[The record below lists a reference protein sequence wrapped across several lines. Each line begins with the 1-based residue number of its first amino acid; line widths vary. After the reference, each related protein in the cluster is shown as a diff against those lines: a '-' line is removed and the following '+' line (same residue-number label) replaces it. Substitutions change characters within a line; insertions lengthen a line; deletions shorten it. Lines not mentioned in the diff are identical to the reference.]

1 MIEEKDIKENLGL
14 ILKELRIQKKLTQ
27 EQLAELIGM
36 QPQTITKIETGRVF
50 VSSETLASLCNIF
63 NVEPSLFFNKKL
75 KVNFGSE
82 IDYNTESIRLLSSLT
97 KERQKDIYK
106 IILALQN

>member
-1 MIEEKDIKENLGL
+1 MIEEKNIKENFGV
-14 ILKELRIQKKLTQ
+14 ILKELRVQKKLTQ

-63 NVEPSLFFNKKL
+63 NVEPSLFFNKKNKINL
-75 KVNFGSE
+75 SEE
-82 IDYNTESIRLLSSLT
+82 IDYKVETKRLLASLS